1 MKRVFCLVAIGLTAM
16 MIASCATSPTPE
28 TQGERLRAWDYDIHT
43 YQPPCQVTTTK
54 HASGTILGQSTYC
67 PPPQFYCTLSSTGTR
82 IPCPKFNME
91 NFKEDF
97 SAVED
102 MHFKKD
108 CQLVGDYNRTQ
119 PKNNWMML
127 VSPEDNPYCNE
138 YGEPK

>member
-1 MKRVFCLVAIGLTAM
+1 MKRVFHLVIIGLTTII
-16 MIASCATSPTPE
+16 IASCATSPMPE
-28 TQGERLRAWDYDIHT
+28 ANGERLRTWEYDIHT

-67 PPPQFYCTLSSTGTR
+67 PPPQYYCTLNSTGTR

-97 SAVED
+97 SVVED

-119 PKNNWMML
+119 PKNNRMTII
-127 VSPEDNPYCNE
+127 SPEDNPYCNE